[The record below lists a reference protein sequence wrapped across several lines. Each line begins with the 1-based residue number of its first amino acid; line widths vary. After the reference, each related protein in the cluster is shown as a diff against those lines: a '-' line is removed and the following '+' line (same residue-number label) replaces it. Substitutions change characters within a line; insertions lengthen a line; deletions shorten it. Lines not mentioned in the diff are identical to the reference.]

1 MDTGNENLQKCRFS
15 TLAAPAAILRGDFPV
30 FLIKLA
36 QAVFS
41 FRWQIRQPH
50 GCPVVEAI
58 GNGLGYLHP
67 LVRYHLPMALNIK
80 DPEVDRLA
88 DELAARMGHHN
99 KTQAIRDAL
108 RAQLSLLEAQYG
120 DRVTHLLDVMRTE
133 IWPLLPAQAPITR
146 VEREQ
151 ILGLDPEIGA

>member
-1 MDTGNENLQKCRFS
+1 
-15 TLAAPAAILRGDFPV
+15 
-30 FLIKLA
+30 
-36 QAVFS
+36 
-41 FRWQIRQPH
+41 
-50 GCPVVEAI
+50 
-58 GNGLGYLHP
+58 
-67 LVRYHLPMALNIK
+67 MALNIK

>member
-1 MDTGNENLQKCRFS
+1 
-15 TLAAPAAILRGDFPV
+15 
-30 FLIKLA
+30 
-36 QAVFS
+36 
-41 FRWQIRQPH
+41 
-50 GCPVVEAI
+50 
-58 GNGLGYLHP
+58 
-67 LVRYHLPMALNIK
+67 MALNIK

-88 DELAARMGHHN
+88 EELAARMGHHN